1 MPMKLAFQDADPA
14 HRDFQYLEDL
24 ATAYWYSEV
33 LFVALELKLFGFLE
47 QGGSGLDT
55 LARAASCREDE
66 LHRLLKVLE
75 GLELVHQS
83 EGVWFNSQVA
93 RIHLVPGCQSYMG
106 DFFLYRRYMKPK
118 WEELLQRVSLEKR
131 VMGQSISQDDDYA
144 VRTFHYVRALDELV
158 REKAEEI
165 VAFLALEAWEPPILD
180 VGGGAGT
187 LSRALIRTKE
197 SGYATL
203 FELPEMIRAARSLYP
218 DENAWERVRALEG
231 DFRNYDFEIES
242 RFGLIVLS
250 NFLHAY
256 GGEEARELLNKALD
270 LLKPEGLF
278 LIHDYFPDRMGRSP
292 QKGPLYDLNMMLN
305 TFDGACHEGSQV
317 MGWLRAAGMA
327 RVQIRD
333 LATDSS
339 IILAAR
345 KKADQEQKT
354 DLKEWIYVARDE
366 GFCRAVLL
374 PAEKIVTAPWVR
386 MKCRFGCAIYGKNLQ
401 CPPHGMESYATKEML
416 ESYGWTLILEGMP
429 PGCDFHEK
437 LLRLE
442 KRAFLAGFHKAF
454 VLGAGPCPVCSK
466 CPENG
471 NCRHPD
477 QARPSMEG
485 SGIDVYG
492 TVRNAGISLKP
503 LTNKDQYV
511 KYIGLLLME

>member
-1 MPMKLAFQDADPA
+1 
-14 HRDFQYLEDL
+14 
-24 ATAYWYSEV
+24 
-33 LFVALELKLFGFLE
+33 
-47 QGGSGLDT
+47 
-55 LARAASCREDE
+55 
-66 LHRLLKVLE
+66 
-75 GLELVHQS
+75 
-83 EGVWFNSQVA
+83 
-93 RIHLVPGCQSYMG
+93 
-106 DFFLYRRYMKPK
+106 MKPK
-118 WEELLQRVSLEKR
+118 WEELVQRVSLER
-131 VMGQSISQDDDYA
+131 RDSGLSCSQDDDYT
-144 VRTFHYVRALDELV
+144 VRTFHYVRAMDELAQQ
-158 REKAEEI
+158 KAEEI
-165 VAFLALEAWEPPILD
+165 LALLALESWEPPILD

-187 LSRALIRTKE
+187 LSRALIQTKE
-197 SGYATL
+197 SGNATL
-203 FELPEMIRAARSLYP
+203 LELPEVICAAKSVYP
-218 DENAWERVRALEG
+218 DENAWERIRALEE
-231 DFRNYDFEIES
+231 DFRTYEFKAES

-256 GGEEARELLNKALD
+256 GGEEARELLNKALY
-270 LLKPEGLF
+270 LLKPEGLL
-278 LIHDYFPDRMGRSP
+278 LIHDYYPDRLGRSP

-317 MGWLRAAGMA
+317 MGWLRAAGMG

-374 PAEKIVTAPWVR
+374 PAEKVVTAPWVR
-386 MKCRFGCAIYGKNLQ
+386 MKCKCGCPLYGKNLQ
-401 CPPHGMESYATKEML
+401 CPPHGMESHATKEML
-416 ESYGWTLILEGMP
+416 ESYTWSLLVEGIP

-442 KRAFLAGFHKAF
+442 RRAFLAGFHKAF

-466 CPENG
+466 CPEDG
-471 NCRHPD
+471 NCPHPE
-477 QARPSMEG
+477 QARSSMEG

-503 LTNKDQYV
+503 VANKDQYV
-511 KYIGLLLME
+511 KYIGLLFME